1 MINYGQVAYEGY
13 CLSSGNK
20 SLVSGAELPTW
31 DKLDPKIQAAWTAA
45 GMAVGDAWAKEV
57 YLSDK
62 RVAEVRE
69 AARRGFEGIQHKD

>member
-1 MINYGQVAYEGY
+1 MINYGQVAYEAY
-13 CLSSGNK
+13 CQATDNK

-31 DKLDPKIQAAWTAA
+31 DKLNTKIQAAWTAA

-69 AARRGFEGIQHKD
+69 AARRGFEGV